1 MVTRSQM
8 FSKGN
13 KKSKWKMD
21 YDDTIYKIY
30 DWNGNLAA
38 YFFPNYELEETA
50 DIDDEIIEKLN
61 KQHESVRGGNLLF
74 PMAKLNVLDKEKA
87 LSLDYTILALEQC
100 LQRVKIWKEWI
111 LNNHI
116 KFEITGSG
124 VHTSREDR
132 EMLSIAIGIRSD
144 IILGE
149 KEILVVITPLL
160 DELHTVGLL

>member
-1 MVTRSQM
+1 
-8 FSKGN
+8 
-13 KKSKWKMD
+13 
-21 YDDTIYKIY
+21 
-30 DWNGNLAA
+30 
-38 YFFPNYELEETA
+38 
-50 DIDDEIIEKLN
+50 
-61 KQHESVRGGNLLF
+61 
-74 PMAKLNVLDKEKA
+74 MAKLNVLDKEKA

>member
-1 MVTRSQM
+1 M

-30 DWNGNLAA
+30 DWNGNLTA
-38 YFFPNYELEETA
+38 YFFPSYNLEETA
-50 DIDDEIIEKLN
+50 DDEDEIIEKLN
-61 KQHESVRGGNLLF
+61 KEHQSVRGGNLLF
-74 PMAKLNVLDKEKA
+74 PMAKLNVLDKEQA
-87 LSLDYTILALEQC
+87 LSLEYTILALEQC
-100 LQRVKIWKEWI
+100 LQRVKVWKEW
-111 LNNHI
+111 LLKNHE

-132 EMLSIAIGIRSD
+132 EMLSIAFGVDSN

-149 KEILVVITPLL
+149 KQILETLTPLL
-160 DELHTVGLL
+160 DELHEVGLL